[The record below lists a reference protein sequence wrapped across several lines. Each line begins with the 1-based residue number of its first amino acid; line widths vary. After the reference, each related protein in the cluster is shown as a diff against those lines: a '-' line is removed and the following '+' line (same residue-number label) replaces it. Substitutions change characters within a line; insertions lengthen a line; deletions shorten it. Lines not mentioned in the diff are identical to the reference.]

1 MLSIPPDVLGMIAS
15 LYGVGAA
22 GAALL
27 QARQVVRRR
36 SSCEVSARFFA
47 TYAGGYAV
55 WLLYGL
61 SIDSV
66 PLILV
71 DAAGLAC
78 GLVTL
83 AITLRMRGSLLR
95 PSTWGSCPDNPS
107 NAIDAGKAI
116 GLLGER
122 DETWRSAGPTPGD
135 SDRRSSRDRA
145 WHSSRER
152 RRRPPENLG
161 PRRQPHL
168 PGALSANGRL
178 HRSRRI
184 GSTDPQPKETPT

>member
-1 MLSIPPDVLGMIAS
+1 MLPISPQILSLIAT
-15 LYGVGAA
+15 LYGIGAA

-27 QARQVVRRR
+27 QARQVVRRG

-61 SIDSV
+61 SIESM

-83 AITLRMRGSLLR
+83 AITLQMRGSLLR
-95 PSTWGSCPDNPS
+95 PSTWGSCP
-107 NAIDAGKAI
+107 
-116 GLLGER
+116 GL
-122 DETWRSAGPTPGD
+122 
-135 SDRRSSRDRA
+135 
-145 WHSSRER
+145 
-152 RRRPPENLG
+152 
-161 PRRQPHL
+161 
-168 PGALSANGRL
+168 
-178 HRSRRI
+178 
-184 GSTDPQPKETPT
+184 TDPQPTETAP

>member
-1 MLSIPPDVLGMIAS
+1 MLPIAPEMLGMIAT

-27 QARQVVRRR
+27 QARQVVRRG

-61 SIDSV
+61 SIESM

-78 GLVTL
+78 GLLTL

-95 PSTWGSCPDNPS
+95 PSTWKSCPENAPS
-107 NAIDAGKAI
+107 AIQY
-116 GLLGER
+116 
-122 DETWRSAGPTPGD
+122 
-135 SDRRSSRDRA
+135 RDRA
-145 WHSSRER
+145 AR
-152 RRRPPENLG
+152 R
-161 PRRQPHL
+161 
-168 PGALSANGRL
+168 A
-178 HRSRRI
+178 
-184 GSTDPQPKETPT
+184 

>member
-1 MLSIPPDVLGMIAS
+1 MFAIPPELLGLIAT

-27 QARQVVRRR
+27 QARQIVRRR

-61 SIDSV
+61 AIESM

-95 PSTWGSCPDNPS
+95 PSTWASCSEKAPS
-107 NAIDAGKAI
+107 WLAG
-116 GLLGER
+116 R
-122 DETWRSAGPTPGD
+122 CP
-135 SDRRSSRDRA
+135 
-145 WHSSRER
+145 
-152 RRRPPENLG
+152 
-161 PRRQPHL
+161 
-168 PGALSANGRL
+168 
-178 HRSRRI
+178 
-184 GSTDPQPKETPT
+184 